1 MKASFVDLRKKSVQI
16 LRALDRG
23 EEVTVHYRGRPKAVM
38 QPIASEGAP
47 AARAKDHPAFGLW
60 AERKDLTDVTAR
72 VRAMRKGRFHDL

>member
-16 LRALDRG
+16 LRALYRG

-47 AARAKDHPAFGLW
+47 AARARTIPRSACGPN
-60 AERKDLTDVTAR
+60 
-72 VRAMRKGRFHDL
+72 GRT